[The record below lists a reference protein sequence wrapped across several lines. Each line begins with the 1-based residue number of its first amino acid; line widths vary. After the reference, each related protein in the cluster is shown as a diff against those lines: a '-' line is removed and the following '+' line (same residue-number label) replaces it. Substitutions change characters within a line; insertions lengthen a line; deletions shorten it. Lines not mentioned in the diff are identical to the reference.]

1 MVNCESCQ
9 MRSLKECERCATN
22 FLMENKCTPEGA
34 PVQVEPFDA
43 RNRLRFDPNMF
54 VSNRKRRQLNP
65 S

>member
-1 MVNCESCQ
+1 
-9 MRSLKECERCATN
+9 
-22 FLMENKCTPEGA
+22 MENKCTPEGA